1 LRLREFSP
9 YKPGFR
15 VLGIAESFNPER
27 WDRSFLAGVVMRADM
42 VVDGFAIGECTVGG
56 MDSTDAVVEM
66 YRGLGREDI
75 NLVMLGGCI
84 ISLFNIV
91 DLPRV
96 SEETRLPVVCLTYNP
111 SEGLD
116 EIIRDRFPADWE
128 ERLRIYSLNGPREEV
143 LLKTGHSV
151 YVRRIGISRRGTE
164 ALLNRL
170 TLSGRIPEPVR
181 VARLLAR
188 SLLRFRAKTRL
199 QAGP

>member
-1 LRLREFSP
+1 
-9 YKPGFR
+9 
-15 VLGIAESFNPER
+15 
-27 WDRSFLAGVVMRADM
+27 
-42 VVDGFAIGECTVGG
+42 
-56 MDSTDAVVEM
+56 
-66 YRGLGREDI
+66 
-75 NLVMLGGCI
+75 
-84 ISLFNIV
+84 
-91 DLPRV
+91 
-96 SEETRLPVVCLTYNP
+96 VVCLTYNP

>member
-96 SEETRLPVVCLTYNP
+96 SEETRHVRSRRQRQMCIRDSNKPLQHRRSP
-111 SEGLD
+111 EGLRRD
-116 EIIRDRFPADWE
+116 EA
-128 ERLRIYSLNGPREEV
+128 
-143 LLKTGHSV
+143 
-151 YVRRIGISRRGTE
+151 SRG
-164 ALLNRL
+164 L
-170 TLSGRIPEPVR
+170 PH
-181 VARLLAR
+181 
-188 SLLRFRAKTRL
+188 L
-199 QAGP
+199 QPLGGAG